1 MVTTVME
8 HSRFFCYMAKQ
19 IESHKGIT
27 NIRTVE
33 KVMPQQ
39 ISSNGFAGG
48 CFLTYAVFGGI
59 SPLTCTIFDPTYFG
73 GISRNHVF
81 HITPTSLK
89 SLIIPL
95 SPRLLRRKFVKEM
108 EEELI
113 QVSHNQFSTRKYQA
127 QERRRMDWYDI
138 MRKST
143 SWEMI

>member
-1 MVTTVME
+1 MSFTLT
-8 HSRFFCYMAKQ
+8 Q
-19 IESHKGIT
+19 T
-27 NIRTVE
+27 N
-33 KVMPQQ
+33 
-39 ISSNGFAGG
+39 
-48 CFLTYAVFGGI
+48 
-59 SPLTCTIFDPTYFG
+59 
-73 GISRNHVF
+73 
-81 HITPTSLK
+81 LK